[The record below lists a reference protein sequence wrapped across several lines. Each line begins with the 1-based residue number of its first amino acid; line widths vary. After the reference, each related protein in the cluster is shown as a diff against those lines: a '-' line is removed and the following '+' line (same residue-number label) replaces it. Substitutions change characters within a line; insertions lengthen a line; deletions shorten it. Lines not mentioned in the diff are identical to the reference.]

1 MEAKFGHVRILGS
14 CNFCSRGKLSGC
26 GYDLIYP
33 YDKVYEIEGHCIK
46 VRMCPDCIENIKNIN
61 DLVDAT
67 KIMEEMT
74 KNV

>member
-1 MEAKFGHVRILGS
+1 MEAKFGNVRSLGS
-14 CNFCSRGKLSGC
+14 CNFCNRGKLTAS

-33 YDKVYEIEGHCIK
+33 YDKVYEIEGNAIK
-46 VRMCPDCIENIKNIN
+46 VRICSDCIEQLKNID

-67 KIMEEMT
+67 TIMKELI